1 MKLKRKSY
9 FKDNYF
15 KRYTKGNSMQ
25 TIQIDV
31 KDDKVDVFLQF
42 LTELKNDVIDS
53 ITIKNKLKDIES
65 IDENSQDFK
74 ELMQVKKQNNEKYS
88 ISQAKEMLVYNAN

>member
-1 MKLKRKSY
+1 
-9 FKDNYF
+9 
-15 KRYTKGNSMQ
+15 MQ

-42 LTELKNDVIDS
+42 LTELKNGVIDN

-74 ELMQVKKQNNEKYS
+74 ELIQVKKQNNEKYS
-88 ISQAKEMLVYNAN
+88 ISQTKEMLGL